1 MPKVMGKTYFND
13 NWLTNKEYS
22 KLIKNETTMNF
33 LSIATGV
40 AKNLA
45 FEYR

>member
-1 MPKVMGKTYFND
+1 MGKTYFND
-13 NWLTNKEYS
+13 SWLIIKEYS
-22 KLIKNETTMNF
+22 AWIKNVTTMNL